1 MVDLSNCYLE
11 NVSLHRVGNQ
21 SNGDSLELSK
31 AEVDLDDPELKVLLH
46 KFFLGSFNVSE
57 WYQFH
62 FSNGDLSLNPVYK
75 FAKEIFYEQS
85 SFHLTSIHLAQH
97 LFEKSMHPQIK
108 AGDFF
113 VARFSE
119 IIFEG
124 RAVQGIGL
132 FKSEQKQSFIKT
144 AEIKGG
150 FTLNYDE
157 GITPEKLDKGCLI
170 VDLEEESGF
179 KVLIL
184 DKSNRSGEARYWRDD
199 FLMVQPK
206 KDEYHFTKEFLTLTK
221 DYVSTQLDKEFEV
234 TKADQ
239 IDLLNR
245 SVDFFKKKEKF
256 VKEEFESEVLQD
268 QGLITSFR
276 TFDDAYRESKELDA
290 FTEFEISSVA
300 VKKQS
305 KVFKSIL
312 KLDKN
317 FHIYIHGDKSL
328 IERGVD
334 PDGRKFYKIYFTEES
349 S

>member
-1 MVDLSNCYLE
+1 
-11 NVSLHRVGNQ
+11 
-21 SNGDSLELSK
+21 
-31 AEVDLDDPELKVLLH
+31 
-46 KFFLGSFNVSE
+46 
-57 WYQFH
+57 
-62 FSNGDLSLNPVYK
+62 
-75 FAKEIFYEQS
+75 
-85 SFHLTSIHLAQH
+85 
-97 LFEKSMHPQIK
+97 
-108 AGDFF
+108 
-113 VARFSE
+113 
-119 IIFEG
+119 
-124 RAVQGIGL
+124 
-132 FKSEQKQSFIKT
+132 
-144 AEIKGG
+144 
-150 FTLNYDE
+150 
-157 GITPEKLDKGCLI
+157 
-170 VDLEEESGF
+170 
-179 KVLIL
+179 
-184 DKSNRSGEARYWRDD
+184 
-199 FLMVQPK
+199 MVQPK

-334 PDGRKFYKIYFTEES
+334 ADGRKFYKIYFTEES